1 MKLKKE
7 NLPHLYQFSP
17 TFWWDRFEKME
28 KKASVSIVF
37 HSFSFI
43 FGRIFSK
50 MRPYLS
56 VCFLIVSAGFLIL
69 LADSLI
75 VSADAIRILALRK
88 AEWFAPS
95 LLCEDLWLSWKG
107 KNKKIVDVLRPRIFT
122 NEAKEHESESPLQ
135 LPIRGSAQFWFS
147 DSSDLSDQSE
157 NQMRESGNPISR

>member
-1 MKLKKE
+1 MLKME
-7 NLPHLYQFSP
+7 NLPLLHQFLP
-17 TFWWDRFEKME
+17 TFWCDRFDKMVEKV
-28 KKASVSIVF
+28 AGSAVF

-43 FGRIFSK
+43 FVRIFPK

-69 LADSLI
+69 LADALI
-75 VSADAIRILALRK
+75 VSADAIRIFALRK

-122 NEAKEHESESPLQ
+122 NEAKEHE
-135 LPIRGSAQFWFS
+135 
-147 DSSDLSDQSE
+147 
-157 NQMRESGNPISR
+157 

>member
-1 MKLKKE
+1 MKLKME

-75 VSADAIRILALRK
+75 VLADAIRIFAFRKVELLAL
-88 AEWFAPS
+88 S
-95 LLCEDLWLSWKG
+95 ILCAVLWRLWEG
-107 KNKKIVDVLRPRIFT
+107 K
-122 NEAKEHESESPLQ
+122 
-135 LPIRGSAQFWFS
+135 
-147 DSSDLSDQSE
+147 SE
-157 NQMRESGNPISR
+157 NILD

>member
-28 KKASVSIVF
+28 KKASVSVVF

-43 FGRIFSK
+43 FGRIFPK

-56 VCFLIVSAGFLIL
+56 ICFLIVSAGFLIL

-75 VSADAIRILALRK
+75 VSADAIRIFALRK
-88 AEWFAPS
+88 AGLFALS
-95 LLCEDLWLSWKG
+95 LLCAVLWRSWEEKSR
-107 KNKKIVDVLRPRIFT
+107 KIVDVLSPRIFT
-122 NEAKEHESESPLQ
+122 KKAKEHESGSPLQ
-135 LPIRGSAQFWFS
+135 LPINGSDQLEFS
-147 DSSDLSDQSE
+147 DGSD
-157 NQMRESGNPISR
+157 